1 MDPQTGE
8 MVMVNDL
15 SQAKFAVTV
24 DIGPSYSTRRIEAA
38 ESMGEFMKSIPP
50 QQAALITDIYA
61 RNQDW
66 EGHEE
71 IADRLKATV
80 PPQIIQATQKGPDG
94 KPVPPPEPPPNPM
107 MMAQLQKIA
116 AEIESI
122 KSGAALNVV
131 KARQL
136 DHEVNLAQLPS
147 IFDATVQNQSQP
159 QLPAPPAQ

>member
-1 MDPQTGE
+1 
-8 MVMVNDL
+8 
-15 SQAKFAVTV
+15 
-24 DIGPSYSTRRIEAA
+24 
-38 ESMGEFMKSIPP
+38 
-50 QQAALITDIYA
+50 
-61 RNQDW
+61 
-66 EGHEE
+66 
-71 IADRLKATV
+71 
-80 PPQIIQATQKGPDG
+80 
-94 KPVPPPEPPPNPM
+94 